1 MPTGWKCVHRERTYA
16 SLHARIYIAFFNI
29 DRHTHS
35 ICISNFKTDL
45 RHPSNTPEGAVC
57 VSESSMAKQDICR
70 HSNRLLLGASHR
82 HWQGLKR
89 DWEAVAL
96 FPCCVLPYVQ
106 SFTKA
111 RVRLSSVWIL
121 GYPSEHQCHCL
132 VCAGGRKGTERWKQG
147 GNQEERNVWLWKSIG
162 IQEFPTQRVPA
173 QEQHT
178 RHAWT
183 LHKAHP
189 AEQHSQT
196 SALFAVLAVPAK
208 HVFMV
213 KHFVESEMGLE
224 AVACLYINRQ
234 RWSISGNN

>member
-45 RHPSNTPEGAVC
+45 RHPSNTPEGAVR

-89 DWEAVAL
+89 GWEAVAL

-111 RVRLSSVWIL
+111 RVRLSSVSDSWIPFRASVPL
-121 GYPSEHQCHCL
+121 PG
-132 VCAGGRKGTERWKQG
+132 VCRGKKGNREMETRGKPGRKKRMAMEIHWDP
-147 GNQEERNVWLWKSIG
+147 G
-162 IQEFPTQRVPA
+162 IP
-173 QEQHT
+173 
-178 RHAWT
+178 
-183 LHKAHP
+183 HP
-189 AEQHSQT
+189 ACPSSGATHQ
-196 SALFAVLAVPAK
+196 
-208 HVFMV
+208 
-213 KHFVESEMGLE
+213 
-224 AVACLYINRQ
+224 ACLNSAQ
-234 RWSISGNN
+234 GPPCWAAQPNLCFVCSPCSAC